1 VNTGLTNLGVSTLAI
16 NPRTPSILYAGTDIG
31 VFRSMDNGDHWMAMN
46 TGLTN
51 LNVTSVVID
60 PINPATLYAGSY
72 DIGVFRS
79 TDSGGTWSAVNTGLT
94 GHPVYSLAINPKT
107 PATLYAGTDIG
118 VFRSTNSGDTWR
130 ALTSLP
136 NTELNNRGVHFLA
149 IDPKT
154 PATLYAGAEVGVF
167 RSTNSGSTWTELRLG
182 AVSSLVIN
190 PLTPSTLYAGGAGV
204 FRSTNSGSTWSAPNT
219 DFPQYTTAY
228 CLAIDPKT
236 PATLYAGT
244 LNGNAGTGSGVFR
257 STNSGNTWTS
267 LGIGIIKQKVHSL
280 AIDPLTPSI
289 LYAGTNGGIFR
300 YDAVSSSK
308 RTIQLKIGSQT
319 MVVDGKSSSLEAA
332 PIILNSRTF
341 LPIRAVVEAAGGTI
355 TWDASAQKATIM
367 RKGTTLELWIGKNVA
382 TLNGQSVNIDSNAKV
397 VPIIR
402 AGRTLLPLRFVA
414 ETLAMDIQW
423 NATTQATTITYT
435 P

>member
-1 VNTGLTNLGVSTLAI
+1 
-16 NPRTPSILYAGTDIG
+16 
-31 VFRSMDNGDHWMAMN
+31 MDNGDHWMAMN

-51 LNVTSVVID
+51 LNVTSVVIN
-60 PINPATLYAGSY
+60 PVNPATLYAGSY

-94 GHPVYSLAINPKT
+94 GHPVYSLAINLKT
-107 PATLYAGTDIG
+107 PSTLYVGTDIG

-149 IDPKT
+149 IDPKAPT
-154 PATLYAGAEVGVF
+154 TLYAGAEVSVF
-167 RSTNSGSTWTELRLG
+167 RSTNSGSTWTEFGPVALG
-182 AVSSLVIN
+182 TVISLVIN
-190 PLTPSTLYAGGAGV
+190 PLTPTTQYAGAGGGV
-204 FRSTNSGSTWSAPNT
+204 FRSTDSGSTWSAPNT

-236 PATLYAGT
+236 PAILYAGT

-267 LGIGIIKQKVHSL
+267 LGTGITNQKVHSL
-280 AIDPLTPSI
+280 AVNPLTPSI
-289 LYAGTNGGIFR
+289 LYAGTNSGIFR
-300 YDAVSSSK
+300 YDAAFSSK
-308 RTIQLKIGSQT
+308 SIIQLRIGSKT
-319 MVVDGKSSSLEAA
+319 MYVDGKSISLEAA
-332 PIILNSRTF
+332 PIILNSRTL
-341 LPIRAVVEAAGGTI
+341 LPIRAVVEATGGTI
-355 TWDASAQKATIM
+355 TWDASTQKATIV
-367 RKGTTLELWIGKNVA
+367 RKGKTLELWIGKNVA
-382 TLNGQSVNIDSNAKV
+382 TLNGQSTNIDSNAKV

-402 AGRTLLPLRFVA
+402 SGRTLLPLRFVA
-414 ETLAMDIQW
+414 ETLALDIQW
-423 NATTQATTITYT
+423 NATTEVITITYT